1 VADKSGEGV
10 PAEGISSVFR
20 HINNLLEG
28 VYSYHY
34 CRVSHL
40 LVADSGVPVEKKTR
54 GTKKEHSQ
62 APPSRRRDALSAF
75 VSLRVILR
83 GIQGVGGISV
93 LVDDERTTVRHR

>member
-62 APPSRRRDALSAF
+62 APPGGETHSPLLSAYE
-75 VSLRVILR
+75 SVILR
-83 GIQGVGGISV
+83 DIKELAGF
-93 LVDDERTTVRHR
+93 